1 AAPAPYTLLFE
12 ILRPYGFNATQIED
26 ILESSDAI
34 PGKQFEAEEYLLT
47 KGRIYWRLFNIL
59 EKEDKRTLLAD
70 SGEYH
75 IDDSIFQ
82 LEEQDINDSF
92 IVPRDLNTGC
102 FDLDKIIYP
111 LVLRHWSMGDWFCPL
126 GMKRS
131 KKKLSDFFTDLKFS
145 AKQKKD
151 CLLLQS
157 GKDIIWV
164 VGHRIDDRYKVSPAT
179 KRVLIIK
186 QIKGI

>member
-1 AAPAPYTLLFE
+1 
-12 ILRPYGFNATQIED
+12 
-26 ILESSDAI
+26 
-34 PGKQFEAEEYLLT
+34 
-47 KGRIYWRLFNIL
+47 
-59 EKEDKRTLLAD
+59 LAD

-75 IDDSIFQ
+75 VDNITFQ
-82 LEEQDINDSF
+82 LEEQDIDDSF
-92 IVPRDLNTGC
+92 IVPRDPDTGC
-102 FDLDKIIYP
+102 FDLDKITYP
-111 LVLRHWSMGDWFCPL
+111 LVLRHWSTGDWFCPL

-179 KRVLIIK
+179 KRVLIIR
-186 QIKGI
+186 QLKGIQ